1 MYGHRYTDEEKTFMQ
16 EYVTGHSYREIQKA
30 FIDRFGWNITI
41 DQVNSYIG
49 NHKLNTGRTGRF
61 EKGHIPNNKGKKGI
75 CASGCEKTW
84 FKKGNI
90 PKNRRTVWSERIN
103 KYGYIEVKVEEPNKW
118 KLKHRVVWESVNG
131 KIPKG
136 YVVIFRDNDKTNTS
150 IENLILVDR
159 GTLATLNKTGLCNY
173 NGEFKETAINIAKLK
188 SSQNKAKRRNRK

>member
-16 EYVTGHSYREIQKA
+16 EYVPGHSYREIQKA

-49 NHKLNTGRTGRF
+49 NHKLNTGRTGYF
-61 EKGHIPNNKGKKGI
+61 EKGHIPNNKGKKGV

-90 PKNRRTVWSERIN
+90 PKNHRTVGSERIN
-103 KYGYIEVKVEEPNKW
+103 KDGYVEVKVEEPNKW
-118 KLKHRVVWESVNG
+118 KLKHRVIWESVNG

-136 YVVIFRDNDKTNTS
+136 YVVIFRDNDKKNTN